1 MEGGQR
7 GRDLREEDRVA
18 WERKGE
24 RLGKGRESGL
34 EKADRDTWKTNTG
47 GKRKEMQIGGR
58 EWSGGE
64 LLPTKYVKR
73 KKYALTQKLV
83 GSNRNSC

>member
-1 MEGGQR
+1 MGKEG
-7 GRDLREEDRVA
+7 REV

-24 RLGKGRESGL
+24 RFGKERKSGL
-34 EKADRDTWKTNTG
+34 ERKTVRLGKRRQRKTG

-73 KKYALTQKLV
+73 KKYALAQKLV